1 MCSKLKTDTGFA
13 SEKKGFIA
21 GCQAR
26 DIGDSFSNPPPVRVG
41 IVCTL
46 RIELSECPGHVG

>member
-1 MCSKLKTDTGFA
+1 MCSKLKPDTGFA

-26 DIGDSFSNPPPVRVG
+26 DIGRSFSNPLLLRFG
-41 IVCTL
+41 IGCSL
-46 RIELSECPGHVG
+46 RIKLSECPGHVG